1 MLAQTGVQVTFYG
14 QFTTSGGG
22 ATGLTVTIDVY
33 EVATDGTTTQVVT
46 GGSATHIADGFYRY
60 TMAAVTNDTTGEYL
74 GVFKTSGTA
83 DLNRVGALWVVGRS
97 VESNVKSISD
107 DTTAANNAEAFFD
120 GTGYA
125 GTNNVIPTV
134 TTVTTVTTVNGLAAN
149 SVTASA
155 LATDAVAEIQSG
167 LSTLDAAGVR
177 AAVGLASANLDTQ
190 LTAIDDLID
199 TEVAAIYSRIG
210 APAGA
215 SIAADI
221 AAVKAETA
229 SILDDT
235 GTAGVVVASG
245 SKTGYSLAA
254 AGLDSIVI
262 ETGVNARQAVSAIA
276 AACAGVASG
285 LATTTAVYRAAANSG
300 TTRITAT
307 VDADGNRSAVT
318 LNLPA

>member
-46 GGSATHIADGFYRY
+46 GGSATHVADGFYRY

-74 GVFKTSGTA
+74 GVFKTSGTC

-97 VESNVKSISD
+97 VETNVKSISGD
-107 DTTAANNAEAFFD
+107 ATAADNAEAFFD

-125 GTNNVIPTV
+125 GTNNVIPLV
-134 TTVTTVTTVNGLAAN
+134 TAVTTVNGLAAN
-149 SVTASA
+149 TVTAAA
-155 LATDAVAEIQSG
+155 LATDAVTEIQSG

-177 AAVGLASANLDTQ
+177 SAVGLASANLDTQ
-190 LTAIDDLID
+190 LSAIDDYLD
-199 TEVAAIYSRIG
+199 TEIAAIYSRLG

-215 SIAADI
+215 SMSADI
-221 AAVKAETA
+221 AAIKAETA
-229 SILDDT
+229 AILDDT
-235 GTAGVVVASG
+235 GTSGVVVASG

-254 AGLDSIVI
+254 AGLDSIVV
-262 ETGVNARQAVSAIA
+262 ETGVNGRQALSAIA
-276 AACAGVASG
+276 SACAGVASG

>member
-46 GGSATHIADGFYRY
+46 GGSATHVADGFYRY

-74 GVFKTSGTA
+74 GVFKTSGTC

-97 VESNVKSISD
+97 VETNVKSISGD
-107 DTTAANNAEAFFD
+107 ATAADNAEAFFD

-125 GTNNVIPTV
+125 GTNNVIPLV
-134 TTVTTVTTVNGLAAN
+134 TAVTTVNGLAAN
-149 SVTASA
+149 TVTAAA
-155 LATDAVAEIQSG
+155 LATDAVTEIQSG

-177 AAVGLASANLDTQ
+177 SAVGLASANLDTQ
-190 LTAIDDLID
+190 LSAIDDYLD
-199 TEVAAIYSRIG
+199 TEIAAIYSRLG

-215 SIAADI
+215 SMSADI
-221 AAVKAETA
+221 AAIKADTA
-229 SILDDT
+229 AILDDT
-235 GTAGVVVASG
+235 GTSGVVVASG

-254 AGLDSIVI
+254 AGLDSIVV
-262 ETGVNARQAVSAIA
+262 ETGVNGRQALSAIA
-276 AACAGVASG
+276 SACAGVASG

>member
-46 GGSATHIADGFYRY
+46 GGSATHVADGFYRY

-74 GVFKTSGTA
+74 GVFKTSGTC

-97 VESNVKSISD
+97 VETNVKSISGD
-107 DTTAANNAEAFFD
+107 ATAADNAEAFFD

-125 GTNNVIPTV
+125 GTNNVIPLV
-134 TTVTTVTTVNGLAAN
+134 TAVTTVNGLAAN
-149 SVTASA
+149 TVTAAA
-155 LATDAVAEIQSG
+155 LATDAVTEIQSG

-177 AAVGLASANLDTQ
+177 SAVGLASANLDTQ
-190 LTAIDDLID
+190 LSAIDDYLG
-199 TEVAAIYSRIG
+199 TEIAAIYSRLG

-215 SIAADI
+215 SMSADI
-221 AAVKAETA
+221 AAIKAETA
-229 SILDDT
+229 AILDDT
-235 GTAGVVVASG
+235 GTSGVVVASG

-254 AGLDSIVI
+254 AGLDSIVV
-262 ETGVNARQAVSAIA
+262 ETGVNGRQALSAIA
-276 AACAGVASG
+276 SACAGVASG